1 MTLTSFIRK
10 VGGWLGVSCMI
21 YGLLITLIFRSFT
34 ASIVP
39 STDGRE
45 VPELVNIVVALVAMV
60 FLVAF
65 VPGWLT
71 GMVQNGRIRKRGAWI
86 SEIVLLLL
94 AVAALARGASRIA
107 TVLSVDDVLVMPVLT
122 EIWFI
127 LVGTLGVTLAV
138 ALLTRRY
145 LVQRHHPRKKVT

>member
-1 MTLTSFIRK
+1 
-10 VGGWLGVSCMI
+10 MI
-21 YGLLITLIFRSFT
+21 YGLLILLIFHSFT

-39 STDGRE
+39 RTDGRE
-45 VPELVNIVVALVAMV
+45 VPELVNIVVAFAAMV

-65 VPGWLT
+65 VPGWLA
-71 GMVQNGRIRKRGAWI
+71 GMVQKERIRKRGAWI
-86 SEIVLLLL
+86 QEIILLLL
-94 AVAALARGASRIA
+94 AAAALARGVSRIA
-107 TVLSVDDVLVMPVLT
+107 TVLSADDVLVMPVLT
-122 EIWFI
+122 EMWFI